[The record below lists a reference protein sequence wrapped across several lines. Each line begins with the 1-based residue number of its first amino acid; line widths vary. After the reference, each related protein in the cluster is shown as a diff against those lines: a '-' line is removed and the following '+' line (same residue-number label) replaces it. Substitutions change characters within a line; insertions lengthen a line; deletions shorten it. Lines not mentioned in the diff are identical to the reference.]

1 MPSAEVIL
9 NFAPVVLI
17 VITILGVFVARYL
30 ESKIKIFK

>member
-30 ESKIKIFK
+30 EGKIKIFK